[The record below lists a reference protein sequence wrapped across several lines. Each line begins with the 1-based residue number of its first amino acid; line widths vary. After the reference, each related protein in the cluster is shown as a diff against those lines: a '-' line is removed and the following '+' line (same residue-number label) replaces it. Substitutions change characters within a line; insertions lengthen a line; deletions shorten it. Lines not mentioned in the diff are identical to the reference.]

1 MIYCPHCKKPSAR
14 SSGPCP
20 HCKKELD
27 PSKAAQAQEEVQV
40 DVEDDMEFE
49 LPTEEE
55 LESITAET
63 TVPPEAGEAPVAV
76 EAPEVGE
83 APEATPAAGED
94 DEESLEFIPEADPQ
108 ALEPSA
114 TPEDAGAFEADI
126 PEIDESKSGQ
136 DFHGGS
142 FATDGAE
149 MEFSDDDYDEER
161 VIEVQSIA
169 PPPAAET
176 AIKVDSEAE
185 RKKEIENLAGF
196 GKPGGGFIADITYVL
211 NVWNRRRELTQK
223 MQEAKTEAENA
234 GQRAIKIFADMGRLA
249 REIGLDEDTHIK
261 PHFEQVA
268 KAEKMLSEGR
278 RLRSDKES
286 QNQEKLDSLEEEA
299 RKIEEAIE
307 PQRKEEAKL
316 INELEKHRNNQKR
329 AQAMLQ
335 RAEIEIRNTKQIIAQ
350 NETKLADPN
359 LPMSE
364 RNKLMEVEDEF
375 EKRKPVLDEE
385 IRKQKAELDRIMGPV
400 SQIEAKLAELRS
412 GISKAVGEAGLK
424 REKAKQ
430 LAREF
435 EKQISSSE
443 GELKSRQS
451 VVDEALATAG
461 KKVMDVDFSD
471 PELDALKISARD
483 AADDEVNSEK
493 RVGLI
498 EEALSSYNR
507 KGMKRGKKNLMLLGF
522 VVIIALGAAVYFA
535 AL

>member
-27 PSKAAQAQEEVQV
+27 PSKAAQAEAEVQV

-63 TVPPEAGEAPVAV
+63 TVPPEAAEAPVAAPDAV
-76 EAPEVGE
+76 EDG
-83 APEATPAAGED
+83 
-94 DEESLEFIPEADPQ
+94 EESLEFIPEADPQ

-114 TPEDAGAFEADI
+114 TSEDAGAFEADI
-126 PEIDESKSGQ
+126 PEIDESRSGAG
-136 DFHGGS
+136 FHGGS
-142 FATDGAE
+142 FATDGSE
-149 MEFSDDDYDEER
+149 MEFSEDDDDEER

-169 PPPAAET
+169 PPPVAET
-176 AIKVDSEAE
+176 SIKVDSEAE

-234 GQRAIKIFADMGRLA
+234 GQRAVKTFADIGRLA

-261 PHFEQVA
+261 PYFEQVV
-268 KAEKMLSEGR
+268 KAEKMLAEGR

-286 QNQEKLDSLEEEA
+286 HNQEKLDALEEEA

-307 PQRKEEAKL
+307 PQRKEEAEL
-316 INELEKHRNNQKR
+316 IGKLEKHRNSQKR

-335 RAEIEIRNTKQIIAQ
+335 RAEIEIRNTKQLIEQ
-350 NETKLADPN
+350 NQTKLADPA

-364 RNKLMEVEDEF
+364 RNKLLEVEDEF

-385 IRKQKAELDRIMGPV
+385 IRKQKAELDLIMGPV
-400 SQIEAKLAELRS
+400 SEIESSLAGLRS

-424 REKAKQ
+424 REKARQ
-430 LAREF
+430 LGKEF
-435 EKQISSSE
+435 EKQLSSSE

-451 VVDEALATAG
+451 VVDEALAAAG

-471 PELDALKISARD
+471 PELDALKISAKD
-483 AADDEVNSEK
+483 AADDEQNSER
-493 RVGLI
+493 RVALI

-507 KGMKRGKKNLMLLGF
+507 KGMKRGKKNLLILGF